1 MDYSQ
6 TNAALGG
13 RWEMFLKHLKKNQL
27 CFPSISNPFTQIGV
41 YKPVDDRGIMQKKKN
56 ASNKSRINKL
66 EDQLNYLE

>member
-41 YKPVDDRGIMQKKKN
+41 YKPVGDRGIMQKKKMPATN
-56 ASNKSRINKL
+56 RG
-66 EDQLNYLE
+66 